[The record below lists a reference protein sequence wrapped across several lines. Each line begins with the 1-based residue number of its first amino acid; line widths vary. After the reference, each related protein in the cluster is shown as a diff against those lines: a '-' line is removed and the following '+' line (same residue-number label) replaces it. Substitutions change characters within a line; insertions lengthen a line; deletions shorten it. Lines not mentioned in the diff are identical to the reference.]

1 MSSII
6 NFSFTGPSDD
16 WDPQGYTDEEED
28 VLAPGMH
35 FMEEEVEP
43 DALLVEEEV
52 IGDEVPIE
60 ADSEE
65 EDEESFELV
74 KDPIKELDDLAQSIL
89 KNEHETL
96 KYSDFSDDE

>member
-65 EDEESFELV
+65 EDEESFEYQHER
-74 KDPIKELDDLAQSIL
+74 ELDEERGLEGQLA
-89 KNEHETL
+89 EAA
-96 KYSDFSDDE
+96 